1 MIKRAPSAKVLGF
14 IETRHLSI
22 TAIIADTLTKSANVH
37 LLGLEPAGTELILI
51 RISGSNPA
59 DVQAALEA
67 AEIEAARL
75 GGTATTTLL
84 ANPDAHI
91 PSLNEGPMVIN
102 ALYGG
107 REELKPTDYPAKPS
121 KSQNSNQNN
130 PLNTMPTKTKSAPK
144 AIGILETQGLT
155 ASLAATDAMFKA
167 ADISLVGKEKIGAAY
182 VTIVIEGDVAAVK
195 AAIETGSQSV
205 GSLGT
210 LIAAHVIAR
219 PHDDLVALLPK

>member
-1 MIKRAPSAKVLGF
+1 MASNLPAPVLGF

-22 TAIIADTLTKSANVH
+22 TAVIADTLTKSAHVK

-59 DVQAALEA
+59 DVQAALSA
-67 AEIEAARL
+67 AEDEATRL

-84 ANPDAHI
+84 AKPDATI
-91 PSLNEGPMVIN
+91 ASLNDGPLEIN
-102 ALYGG
+102 GLYGG
-107 REELKPTDYPAKPS
+107 REELKPTDYNPNKLHTQITMS
-121 KSQNSNQNN
+121 K
-130 PLNTMPTKTKSAPK
+130 KSK

-167 ADISLVGKEKIGAAY
+167 ADVTLVGKEKIGAAY

-195 AAIETGSQSV
+195 AAIETGSNAI

-219 PHDDLVALLPK
+219 PHDDLIALLPG